1 MWTQTGIEAAVERC
15 YEVTAGWVDQCDVI
29 TGRQMCTIY

>member
-15 YEVTAGWVDQCDVI
+15 YEVSAGWVDQCDVV
-29 TGRQMCTIY
+29 THTE